1 MLERIRDKKLLMNID
16 EIRAEYPI
24 LTREV
29 AGKPL
34 IYLDNAATSQTP
46 RCVVEAIDQMYY
58 HYKANVHRGVH
69 TLSQEATDHV
79 EATRELVRRFIN
91 AGSTDEVIFT
101 RGTTESINLV
111 ASSFGEKLYS
121 GDEIILTVMEHHSNI
136 VPWQLI
142 GHRKRIRIRAV
153 PVSDDGQLDLEAYED
168 MFTDNTRFVALAH
181 VSNVLGTV
189 NPVKQM
195 IAIAHRHGVP
205 VLIDGA
211 QAAPH
216 VPIDVQDL
224 DCDFY
229 ALSSHKMYG
238 PAGVGV
244 LYGKR
249 RWLESMEPYQG
260 GGEMIGRVTFERTT
274 FADLPFKFEAGT
286 PDFVGIS
293 AFGAAIDYI
302 QRLGLDHIAAH
313 EHALLERA
321 TDELLTIDGMRIFG
335 TAPGKS
341 AVISFLVRDISSY
354 DMGLLLDKLG
364 VAVRTGHHCAQPLMD
379 RYGVTGTVRASF
391 ALYNTLD
398 EVDRFVA
405 AVRRVAS
412 MF

>member
-1 MLERIRDKKLLMNID
+1 MNII
-16 EIRAEYPI
+16 EIRSEYPI
-24 LTREV
+24 LSREV

-58 HYKANVHRGVH
+58 QHKANVHRGVH

-79 EATRELVRRFIN
+79 EATRERVRQFIN
-91 AGSTDEVIFT
+91 AATTDEVIFT

-153 PVSDDGQLDLEAYED
+153 PISDDGVLDLEAYED
-168 MFTDNTRFVALAH
+168 MFTDATRFVALTH

-189 NPVKQM
+189 NPVKEM

-216 VPIDVQDL
+216 IPIDVQDL

-249 RWLESMEPYQG
+249 HWLQGMEPYQG

-293 AFGAAIDYI
+293 AFGAAIDYV
-302 QRLGLDHIAAH
+302 QRIGLDNIASH
-313 EHALLERA
+313 EHALLEAA
-321 TDELLTIDGMRIFG
+321 TQGLMSIDGMRIFG
-335 TAPGKS
+335 AAPGKS
-341 AVISFLVRDISSY
+341 AVVSFLVRDISSY

-379 RYGVTGTVRASF
+379 RYGVAGTVRASF
-391 ALYNTLD
+391 AFYNALD

-405 AVRRVAS
+405 AVRRVAE